1 MSKSKNMYVLQYDID
16 TCSSSDLVG
25 IRDTLE
31 SALPEGDVMLV
42 LPNMMQ
48 LSRISVNELEA
59 VYNYAGML
67 LSKLKSEDAS

>member
-1 MSKSKNMYVLQYDID
+1 MSKPKNMYVLQYDID

-48 LSRISVNELEA
+48 LSRVSVEELEA

-67 LSKLKSEDAS
+67 LDKLKSEDAS